1 MSRKQSTQYRTA
13 RDNRKP
19 GTRLQHQ
26 NSAGAPR
33 NRGAAWSELRLPF
46 DRDAALGHIEV
57 ARDFLHLAQI
67 MLETTDNT
75 LAAWA
80 DGNPLSPE
88 IDKLLDLEG
97 ECRPDSFQNVILVAR
112 AEMEMLLDLIPRS

>member
-1 MSRKQSTQYRTA
+1 MQSSEGK
-13 RDNRKP
+13 D
-19 GTRLQHQ
+19 
-26 NSAGAPR
+26 SVME
-33 NRGAAWSELRLPF
+33 ELRLPF

-67 MLETTDNT
+67 MLEATGNT
-75 LAAWA
+75 LAGWA

-112 AEMEMLLDLIPRS
+112 AEMEMILDLIPRS